1 MIQRQSMRTW
11 AFAMGALLPA
21 YLSATDML
29 PLGFSVR
36 PGSSLPQDWRVL
48 EFKNKAPTTYA
59 LSEEAGITV
68 VEASSSSAASGLI
81 RPVDA
86 SAKDYPMLRWRWR
99 VDNLIAKSDA
109 RRRKGDDY
117 PARIYV
123 TFVYD
128 PERAS
133 VGQRIKYRAAR
144 LLYGEY
150 PPHAALNYIWARA
163 EPVGS
168 LVPNAY
174 TDRTWMIV
182 VNSGEAGLGQWIDHA
197 RNIYED
203 YRQAFGEEPPP
214 ISGVAIMTDTDDTG
228 EHARAAFAQI
238 SLGR

>member
-1 MIQRQSMRTW
+1 MIQRRSMRAWTV
-11 AFAMGALLPA
+11 AVGALLPVS
-21 YLSATDML
+21 LSATDML
-29 PLGFSVR
+29 PLGFSAR

-48 EFKNKAPTTYA
+48 KFKNKAPTTYA
-59 LSEEAGITV
+59 LSEEAGIAV
-68 VEASSSSAASGLI
+68 VEATSSAAASGLI

-99 VDNLIAKSDA
+99 VDNLIAKSDV

-128 PERAS
+128 PERAG

-168 LVPNAY
+168 MVPNAY
-174 TDRTWMIV
+174 TDRSRMIV

-203 YRQAFGEEPPP
+203 YRLAFGEEPPP

-228 EHARAAFAQI
+228 ERARAAFAQI

>member
-1 MIQRQSMRTW
+1 MNCNRSIC
-11 AFAMGALLPA
+11 ALAIAIAALVPA
-21 YLSATDML
+21 TLSATDML
-29 PLGFSVR
+29 PLGFAGG
-36 PGSSLPQDWRVL
+36 PGSGLPQDWRVL
-48 EFKNKAPTTYA
+48 GFKNKAPTTYA

-68 VEASSSSAASGLI
+68 VEATSSAAASGLI

-99 VDNLIAKSDA
+99 VDNLIAKSDVA
-109 RRRKGDDY
+109 SKKGDDY

-123 TFVYD
+123 TFAYD

-133 VGQRIKYRAAR
+133 LGQRIKYRAAK

-168 LVPNAY
+168 TVPNAY
-174 TDRTWMIV
+174 TDRAQMIV
-182 VNSGEAGLGQWIDHA
+182 VNSGEEQLGQWVDHA
-197 RNIYED
+197 RNVYED
-203 YRQAFGEEPPP
+203 YRRAFGEEPPP

-228 EHARAAFAQI
+228 ERARAAFAQI

>member
-1 MIQRQSMRTW
+1 MIRIRSICACTV
-11 AFAMGALLPA
+11 AITTLLPVS
-21 YLSATDML
+21 LSATDFL
-29 PLGFSVR
+29 PLGFSGAT
-36 PGSSLPQDWRVL
+36 GSSLPHGWRVL
-48 EFKNKAPTTYA
+48 EFKNKAPTTYS

-68 VEASSSSAASGLI
+68 VEATSNTTASGLI
-81 RPVDA
+81 RPVDV

-99 VDNLIAKSDA
+99 VDNLIAKSDV
-109 RRRKGDDY
+109 RSKKGDDY

-123 TFVYD
+123 TFSYD

-144 LLYGEY
+144 LVFGEY

-163 EPVGS
+163 EEIGS
-168 LVPNAY
+168 IVPNAY
-174 TDRTWMIV
+174 TDRARMIV
-182 VNSGEAGLGQWIDHA
+182 VNSGKAGLGQWTDHA
-197 RNIYED
+197 RNVYED

-228 EHARAAFAQI
+228 ELARAAFAQI